1 MSWNNLLRDGFY
13 LTDGGLETTLIFHEG
28 FELKHFA
35 AFELLNH
42 KRGRDVLK
50 NYFGRYLNLASRF
63 KTNFILEAPT
73 WRASKDWGAKLG
85 YSLKDMNMIN
95 DMAISFLRGIQAQ
108 YSLHTIIS
116 GNVGPRG
123 DGYVAASCMQ
133 ASEAKEY
140 HLDQVATF
148 AKAGADVVSAFTINY
163 SDEAVGIVKASK
175 IVDMP
180 VVISFTL
187 ETDGRLP
194 NGETLRDAIEKTDAE
209 TGNYVYYYTINC
221 AHPEHF
227 KETLKSDS
235 KWKQRIW
242 GVRANAST
250 KSHKELDE
258 SETLDTG
265 NKCKLAEGYNELLR
279 LLPNLRVIGGCC
291 GTDHT
296 HIEEVGRFLL
306 QKEGVADVSVA

>member
-1 MSWNNLLRDGFY
+1 MAKDNLLRHGVY

-28 FELKHFA
+28 LELNHFA
-35 AFELLNH
+35 AFELLSH
-42 KRGRDVLK
+42 KPGRDVLK
-50 NYFGRYLNLASRF
+50 NYFRTYLNLASRF
-63 KTNFILEAPT
+63 NTNFILEAPT
-73 WRASKDWGAKLG
+73 WRASTDWGVKLG
-85 YSLKDMNMIN
+85 YSVTEMNMIN
-95 DMAISFLRGIQAQ
+95 DMAISFLRGIQTQ

-123 DGYVAASCMQ
+123 DGYVASSCMQ
-133 ASEAKEY
+133 PAEAKEY

-163 SDEAVGIVKASK
+163 SDEAIGIVRASK

-209 TGNYVYYYTINC
+209 TGNYVYYYMINC

-227 KETLKSDS
+227 KETLKSNS

-242 GVRANAST
+242 GIRANASS

-258 SETLDTG
+258 SATLDAG
-265 NKCKLAEGYNELLR
+265 DKWKLAEGYTELLQ

-296 HIEEVGRFLL
+296 HIEEVCRCLL
-306 QKEGVADVSVA
+306 QKEAVADVA